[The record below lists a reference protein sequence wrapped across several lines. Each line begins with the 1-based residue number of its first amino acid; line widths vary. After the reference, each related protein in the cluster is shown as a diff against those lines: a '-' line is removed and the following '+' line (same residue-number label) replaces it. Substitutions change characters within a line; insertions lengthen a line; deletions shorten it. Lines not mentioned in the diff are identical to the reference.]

1 MAWQAFRFRSFMGV
15 APFLN
20 QMFGCELYSVRSS
33 TSVWP
38 CQLTP
43 LLVRLGTLL
52 SDNLS
57 IVTALASLATTI
69 TGPRCGQHRS
79 CLGHEAYTHSHWF
92 ILLWPG
98 PFAFATSKVA
108 IPLSRPGS
116 QPCISATGGTG
127 YPHLVKVLVACE
139 SNVDRFAKDIAQDQR
154 VTRKV
159 YDLLCTPYLSAFHLP
174 PAVPQSYA

>member
-1 MAWQAFRFRSFMGV
+1 MGV

-20 QMFGCELYSVRSS
+20 QMFGCELHSVRSS

-43 LLVRLGTLL
+43 LLVRLGMLL

-69 TGPRCGQHRS
+69 TGPQCGQHRS

-92 ILLWPG
+92 ILLRPG
-98 PFAFATSKVA
+98 PFAPATSKVA
-108 IPLSRPGS
+108 ILSSRPGS
-116 QPCISATGGTG
+116 QLYISAIGGIG
-127 YPHLVKVLVACE
+127 YPHLIEVLVAYE
-139 SNVDRFAKDIAQDQR
+139 SNVGREARDIA
-154 VTRKV
+154 
-159 YDLLCTPYLSAFHLP
+159 
-174 PAVPQSYA
+174 

>member
-1 MAWQAFRFRSFMGV
+1 MGV

-20 QMFGCELYSVRSS
+20 QMFGCELYSARSS

-38 CQLTP
+38 RRLTP

-57 IVTALASLATTI
+57 IVAALTSLATMI
-69 TGPRCGQHRS
+69 TGPRRGQHRS

-92 ILLWPG
+92 ILLRPG

-108 IPLSRPGS
+108 IPLSRQS
-116 QPCISATGGTG
+116 CISATGGTG

-139 SNVDRFAKDIAQDQR
+139 SNVGRFAKDIAQDQR

-174 PAVPQSYA
+174 LAVLQSYA

>member
-127 YPHLVKVLVACE
+127 YPHLVKVIVACE
-139 SNVDRFAKDIAQDQR
+139 SNVGRFAKDIA
-154 VTRKV
+154 
-159 YDLLCTPYLSAFHLP
+159 
-174 PAVPQSYA
+174 